1 VLCYTRFARRLASGV
16 RWIPWECGSAHIATE
31 QIPMMKTYASRNSNW
46 NFLLISKVIQVMI
59 AVQETFKW

>member
-46 NFLLISKVIQVMI
+46 NFLLISKVI
-59 AVQETFKW
+59 